1 MTHQAA
7 EPGFRIAANAVALGE
22 KGVLIRGRPG
32 AGKSSLAL
40 ALVEAW
46 RRRGDF
52 ARLVGDDCVIARISG
67 GRAVL
72 SPHRAISGLAEWRGI
87 GILPQDFEGGV
98 VLALIVDLESAGE
111 DAVRSRL
118 PEPEELSCDFHG
130 LHDIPQLRLPARET
144 ERSVAAIMAFLH
156 QVSTK

>member
-1 MTHQAA
+1 MRQEA
-7 EPGFRIAANAVALGE
+7 EPAFRVSANAVALGE
-22 KGVLIRGRPG
+22 KGVLIRGRAG

-46 RRRGDF
+46 RRQGDF
-52 ARLVGDDCVIARISG
+52 ARLVGDDCVIAHISG

-87 GILPQDFEGGV
+87 GILSQDFEPGA
-98 VLALIVDLESAGE
+98 VLALIVDLEPNGTGDE
-111 DAVRSRL
+111 RPRL
-118 PEPEELSCDFHG
+118 PEYDELSCEFHG
-130 LHDIPQLRLPARET
+130 LRDIPRLRLPARET
-144 ERSVAAIMAFLH
+144 ERSVAAVMAFLH

>member
-1 MTHQAA
+1 MRQAA
-7 EPGFRIAANAVALGE
+7 ESSFRVSANAVALGE
-22 KGVLIRGRPG
+22 FGVLIRGRSG

-46 RRRGDF
+46 RGRGDF
-52 ARLVGDDCVIARISG
+52 ARLVGDDCVAAHISG

-72 SPHRAISGLAEWRGI
+72 GPHRGIAGLAEWRGI
-87 GILPQDFEGGV
+87 GILPQDFEPGA
-98 VLALIVDLESAGE
+98 VLALIVDLETEGAGE
-111 DAVRSRL
+111 GRPRL

-130 LHDIPQLRLPARET
+130 LRDIPRLCLPARET

-156 QVSTK
+156 KVSTK